1 MFHLTTPQANIKE
14 ISIKSIWYG
23 LIAGM
28 ISGMVKIGWEN
39 LFPPRTIAR
48 NLINPPQHMAMQ
60 LGVPKNLLSP
70 LFITLKI
77 KRYSGLHLFYIFHLQ
92 LYFQFFLS
100 LSHNIGLPLDYG
112 KERYMVLYCGLF
124 GTLF

>member
-60 LGVPKNLLSP
+60 LGVPKKLVESFVYYSQDQKVFWFTLILHFSFAIVFSI
-70 LFITLKI
+70 LFVFISQ
-77 KRYSGLHLFYIFHLQ
+77 Y
-92 LYFQFFLS
+92 
-100 LSHNIGLPLDYG
+100 
-112 KERYMVLYCGLF
+112 
-124 GTLF
+124 

>member
-60 LGVPKNLLSP
+60 LGVPKKLVES
-70 LFITLKI
+70 FVYYSQDQKVFWFTLI
-77 KRYSGLHLFYIFHLQ
+77 LHLQ

>member
-60 LGVPKNLLSP
+60 LGVPKKLVESFVDYLA
-70 LFITLKI
+70 
-77 KRYSGLHLFYIFHLQ
+77 H
-92 LYFQFFLS
+92 YFNAGIWYNTSTMESTF
-100 LSHNIGLPLDYG
+100 
-112 KERYMVLYCGLF
+112 R
-124 GTLF
+124 